1 MTMYDEDN
9 ILKRIEDKLDKLM
22 SAMEI
27 PEDDEANSWD
37 DSDYTD
43 TEDEDD
49 K

>member
-1 MTMYDEDN
+1 MYDDEDN
-9 ILKRIEDKLDKLM
+9 ILKRIELKLDKIM

-27 PEDDEANSWD
+27 PEDEESDSWD